1 MIEVPDVPVV
11 GTGPTSQVPI
21 TLSSDHP
28 SEALVVTISRSA
40 PGGEK
45 LLGRWTFENPGTGEK
60 IVNIDWLA
68 SGAGLV
74 SLSSPGGGLLAPE
87 HADHDP
93 GAAIW
98 PDMTLRLIRGP
109 ESAEVALKVT
119 EPKALERYY
128 RQEEHQDE
136 YVVEHP
142 FFLAFHA
149 ARLRVLGN
157 IFRKYIRPGSRV
169 LDVGSGYSIF
179 FLVGTDWDFEISC
192 CDLDSAAME
201 KMRSLV
207 PGWDWVVAD
216 ALSLPWEDGSFDVVY
231 AGEIIEH
238 LPDPQEALAEWKRI
252 LAPGGILILTTPN
265 RDRLLSR
272 TNEKAMPVH
281 HEHVSELNLPE
292 VEELLKSEG
301 FQTIKLTGIYLEVAQ
316 NWWRPRGNRVD
327 ELTAR
332 LNKPSQ
338 RPLYRPFMELG
349 RLAPSRAY
357 DLVFV
362 CVFRPGS

>member
-1 MIEVPDVPVV
+1 MIKVPGEPVA
-11 GTGPTSQVPI
+11 GTGPASQVPI
-21 TLSSDHP
+21 TLSGES
-28 SEALVVTISRSA
+28 
-40 PGGEK
+40 PGGE
-45 LLGRWTFENPGTGEK
+45 LVVSIFRSGPGGGEALGRWTFENPGTGEMVVV
-60 IVNIDWLA
+60 INWLGT
-68 SGAGLV
+68 GAGLV
-74 SLSSPGGGLLAPE
+74 SLSSPGGDIRAPE
-87 HADHDP
+87 LVDFDP
-93 GAAIW
+93 EAVIR
-98 PDMTLRLIRGP
+98 PDMVLRLGRGP
-109 ESAEVALKVT
+109 ESAEVAVRVA

-149 ARLRVLGN
+149 ARLRVLGG
-157 IFRKYIRPGSRV
+157 IFRKYIPPGSRV

-179 FLVGTDWDFEISC
+179 FLLGTDWDFDISC

-216 ALSLPWEDGSFDVVY
+216 ALSLPWQDSSFDVVY

-238 LPDPQEALAEWKRI
+238 LLDPEEALTEWSRV
-252 LAPGGILILTTPN
+252 LAPGGILVLTTPN

-272 TNEKAMPVH
+272 SNEKPMPVH
-281 HEHVSELNLPE
+281 HEHVAEMNLPE
-292 VEELLKSEG
+292 VEALLKSRG
-301 FQTIKLTGIYLEVAQ
+301 FQLLRQTGIYLEVAQ
-316 NWWRPRGNRVD
+316 NWWRPRGRRVD

-338 RPLYRPFMELG
+338 RPLYYPFMELG
-349 RLAPSRAY
+349 RLAPSCAY

-362 CVFRPGS
+362 CKKGV